1 MLETY
6 QRGVGYLGRICD
18 ALEKLAR
25 IDILVALDEL
35 ESGSEDKT
43 QEKKKEREVI
53 DLDDKGEKMKRA
65 EDQMEGVEE
74 GSQKRVSGSLM
85 PSWYSTGGPAY

>member
-25 IDILVALDEL
+25 IDIPVALDEL
-35 ESGSEDKT
+35 ESGLENKT
-43 QEKKKEREVI
+43 QEKKKRE
-53 DLDDKGEKMKRA
+53 K
-65 EDQMEGVEE
+65 
-74 GSQKRVSGSLM
+74 
-85 PSWYSTGGPAY
+85 